1 MAKITREDAL
11 EYHRLKGKPG
21 KVAIV
26 PTKPMDTQRDL
37 SLAYS
42 PGVAEPVLEI
52 EKNPEDAYEYTSKG
66 NLVAVVS
73 NGTAILGL
81 GDRGALAS
89 KPVMEGKGVLFKK
102 FADIDVFDIEVNSHD
117 PDEIIKVV
125 AAISPTFG
133 GINLEDIKAPECFY
147 IEEEL
152 KKMLNIPVFHD
163 DQHGTAIISA
173 AGLAN
178 ALEIVGKKHEDIR
191 LVISGAGA
199 SAVSCAELAISWG
212 VKRENIMLVDTR
224 GVVYKGRKEGMNK
237 YKERL
242 AVEDKGHR
250 TLADAMQGADVFY
263 GLSVANVLSPE
274 MVKTMADDP
283 IIFAMA
289 NPDPEIKPELAREA
303 RKDVIIATGR
313 SDYPNQVNNVLGFPF
328 IFRGAL
334 DVRARQINEE
344 MKFAASQALAALA
357 KEDVPD
363 SVIRAYGGEAIKF
376 GREYIIPKPLDPRV
390 LLWEAPAV
398 AEMGMKTG
406 MARKTID
413 IDEYKEQLAYRQGKG
428 ERIRYFFQNKARSSG
443 GTKRVVFAEGE
454 EGKIIR
460 AAYQIQEEGIATPI
474 LLGRPQIIQSHV
486 EDLGLSWSPQ
496 VIDPYNFDKSD
507 AYTEAY
513 FNLRQRKGVT
523 LAVARKR
530 IRQGNIF
537 GSLMVKMG
545 DADAFVSGLTY
556 DYPDVI
562 RPALQIHH
570 TAAGVTRAAG
580 VYIMIVEDKVFL
592 FTDATVNIDP
602 TAEDL
607 AEIATLAADYAVKLE
622 IDPHVAFL
630 SFSNFGS
637 TPHLLSDKVR
647 KAVALVKERRPDL
660 RVDGEMQADTAVMP
674 DIIEE
679 RYPFS
684 AVKDANVLVFPSL
697 ESANIA
703 YKLLARLGNA
713 KAIGP
718 ILLGVGAPV
727 HVLQTGDDVN
737 AIVQITSVAV
747 MDAMGREE
755 KPEKKGKKK

>member
-21 KVAIV
+21 KVAII

-42 PGVAEPVLEI
+42 PGVAEPVLDI

-66 NLVAVVS
+66 NLVAVIS

-81 GDRGALAS
+81 GDRGALAG

-102 FADIDVFDIEVNSHD
+102 FADVDVFDIEVNSHD

-152 KKMLNIPVFHD
+152 KKMLDIPVFHD
-163 DQHGTAIISA
+163 DQHGTAIISS

-199 SAVSCAELAISWG
+199 SAISCAELAISWG
-212 VKRENIMLVDTR
+212 VKRENIMLVDTK
-224 GVVYKGRKEGMNK
+224 GVVYKGRQVGMNK
-237 YKERL
+237 YKDKL
-242 AVEDKGHR
+242 AVDDKGHR
-250 TLADAMQGADVFY
+250 TLADAVKDSDVFY
-263 GLSVANVLSPE
+263 GLSVANVLTPD
-274 MVKTMADDP
+274 MVKSMAKDP

-289 NPDPEIKPELAREA
+289 NPDPEIRPELAKEA

-313 SDYPNQVNNVLGFPF
+313 SDYANQVNNVLGFPF

-334 DVRARQINEE
+334 DVRAKQINEE
-344 MKFAASQALAALA
+344 MKFAASKALAALT

-363 SVIRAYGGEAIKF
+363 SVLRAYGVDSLKF

-398 AEMGMKTG
+398 AEMAMKTG
-406 MARKTID
+406 IARKPID
-413 IDEYKEQLAYRQGKG
+413 INEYREQLAYRQGRG
-428 ERIRYFFQNKARSSG
+428 EQVRYFFQNKARASG
-443 GTKRVVFAEGE
+443 GKKRVAFAEGE
-454 EGKIIR
+454 EPKVIR
-460 AAYQIQEEGIATPI
+460 AAYQIKEEGIASPI
-474 LLGRPQIIQSHV
+474 LIGRPDVIQKRIA
-486 EDLGLSWSPQ
+486 ELGLPCCPDM
-496 VIDPYNFDKSD
+496 VDPNNFARIDEYAKSYHD
-507 AYTEAY
+507 IRA
-513 FNLRQRKGVT
+513 RKGVS
-523 LAVARKR
+523 LAIAANR
-530 IRQGNIF
+530 IRQTNIF
-537 GSLMVKMG
+537 GSMMVKMG
-545 DADAFVSGLTY
+545 DADAFVSGLTFE
-556 DYPDVI
+556 YPDVI
-562 RPALQIHH
+562 RPALRIHH
-570 TAAGVTRAAG
+570 TAQGATRAAG
-580 VYIMIVEDKVFL
+580 VYIMIVDDRVYL

-602 TAEDL
+602 SAEDL
-607 AEIATLAADYAVKLE
+607 SEIACLAADYAKQLE
-622 IDPHVAFL
+622 LDPRVAFL

-637 TPHLLSDKVR
+637 TPHPLSEKVQ
-647 KAVALVKERRPDL
+647 KAVALTKKRRPDL
-660 RVDGEMQADTAVMP
+660 VVDGEMQADTAVVSEIV
-674 DIIEE
+674 DE

-684 AVKDANVLVFPSL
+684 QVKDANVLVFPSL

-718 ILLGVGAPV
+718 ILLGMGAPV

-737 AIVQITSVAV
+737 AIVQIASVAV
-747 MDAMGREE
+747 MDAMNR
-755 KPEKKGKKK
+755 GK